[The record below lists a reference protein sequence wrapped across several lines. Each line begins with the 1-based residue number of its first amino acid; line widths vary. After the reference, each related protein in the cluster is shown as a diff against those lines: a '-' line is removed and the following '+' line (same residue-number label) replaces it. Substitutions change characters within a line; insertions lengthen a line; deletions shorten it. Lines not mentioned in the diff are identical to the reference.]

1 MSKVLH
7 KVYAGHY
14 WSDGGAL
21 NGVLPWSIWGQTTPT
36 DERRRQ
42 QMDLNLLLIM
52 DHDRV
57 ILVDTGLG
65 NRLSDKQKDIY
76 RPSEFMLPASLAEL
90 GLRDIDITD
99 VIMTHLHFDHAGG
112 IVTGF
117 GELDALTFPNACYWI
132 QSSEWQIAKEPDGLN
147 KAAYDFEHQLSLLE
161 SSGNFSLLD
170 GDAEICEGVRV
181 KLVGGHTIGSQI
193 IEIDAEDGFYIYP
206 GDIIATKF
214 HTSPAITSA
223 YDVNRKQTFEAKK
236 YIYAT
241 LKEKQGAL
249 LLDHDTKHW
258 KMNLEDLRIK
268 V

>member
-1 MSKVLH
+1 MPKIVH
-7 KVYAGHY
+7 RVHAGHY

-21 NGVLPWSIWGQTTPT
+21 MGVLPWAIWGKTTPT

-52 DHDRV
+52 DHDRA

-76 RPSEFMLPASLAEL
+76 QPSEFLLPFALSEL

-117 GELDALTFPNACYWI
+117 GEVDRLTFPKAKYWI
-132 QSSEWQIAKEPDGLN
+132 QKSEWNMAKNPDGLN
-147 KAAYDFEHQLSLLE
+147 QAAYAFDHQLALLE
-161 SSGNFSLLD
+161 SEGNFELLD
-170 GDAEICEGVRV
+170 GDAQICEGVSV

-193 IEIDAEDGFYIYP
+193 VEIEAADGFCVYP

-236 YIYAT
+236 YIYSR
-241 LKEKQGAL
+241 LRERQGYL
-249 LLDHDTKHW
+249 LLDHDTKYW
-258 KMNLEDLRIK
+258 KLQLEDLKIK